1 VRFICG
7 LSGREKVGE
16 RLQEMAG
23 GTTADEDFLGDWQ
36 ECPGEI

>member
-23 GTTADEDFLGDWQ
+23 ITAGEDFLGDWQ